1 MPTVEQAQTWYSQSD
16 PVHGFD
22 HVLRVTHL
30 AERLARAEM
39 ADLEI
44 VRAAALLH
52 DAVGAEPAGESNRS
66 DHHETSAR
74 FAQSILEAEG
84 WPPEQIEAVLHCIRA
99 HRYRSTEAPQTLE
112 ARVLFDADKLDVLG
126 AFGIARTIA
135 YAVQAGQPIYAKPS
149 EKFLTTGQTIPGE
162 AHSSYHEFLFKL
174 RHVRARLYTK
184 TARSIADERH
194 EFLVRFYQQLVAEEA
209 GER

>member
-1 MPTVEQAQTWYSQSD
+1 
-16 PVHGFD
+16 
-22 HVLRVTHL
+22 
-30 AERLARAEM
+30 
-39 ADLEI
+39 
-44 VRAAALLH
+44 
-52 DAVGAEPAGESNRS
+52 
-66 DHHETSAR
+66 
-74 FAQSILEAEG
+74 LEAEG
-84 WPPEQIEAVLHCIRA
+84 WPPEQIAAVLHCIRA